1 LNHAEEFAPPGS
13 SPLPDPQLQNQLS
26 GEKKGRTMNPLIQ
39 LKQTTPVFLV
49 ALLLACLGLL
59 TRVQAVVPA
68 PDGGYPG
75 GNTAE
80 GQAALLSRTTGGF
93 NTAVGFVS
101 LRADTTG
108 SFNTAIGAGTLLANN
123 ADENTATGVGALL
136 STTTGSFNTA
146 TGAFALFHNT
156 EGTFNCAFGWQAML
170 SNINGGSNTAIG
182 NSTLQNNLTGFSNT
196 AIGGGALSG
205 NITGSSNTALGVLA
219 GASQTTG
226 SGNVYIGGSISGLA
240 GESNTTRIRN
250 IGSTPIVGG
259 IAVVV
264 ESTGGEGGQRLGF
277 LSSSRRYKED
287 IQPMDKTSETLLT
300 LKPVTF
306 QAKGDSTHLR
316 HYGLI
321 AEDVAKVDPHLVVY
335 NSEGRPETLRFDSI
349 NAMLLNEF
357 LKEHRT
363 VQEQGATIAELRNEI
378 ASLASTV
385 KQQAAQIQKVS
396 AQLEMSRIAP
406 EQLVLNK

>member
-1 LNHAEEFAPPGS
+1 
-13 SPLPDPQLQNQLS
+13 
-26 GEKKGRTMNPLIQ
+26 MNSWSQ
-39 LKQTTPVFLV
+39 LKWTTPVFV
-49 ALLLACLGLL
+49 IALLLACFRLL
-59 TRVQAVVPA
+59 PRAQAVVPA

-80 GQAALLSRTTGGF
+80 GQAALFSRTTGGF
-93 NTAVGFVS
+93 NAAVGFVS

-136 STTTGSFNTA
+136 STTTGGFNTA
-146 TGAFALFHNT
+146 TGAFALFDNT

-196 AIGGGALSG
+196 AIGGGALGG

-226 SGNVYIGGSISGLA
+226 SGNVYIGGAISGLA
-240 GESNTTRIRN
+240 GENNTTRIRN

-259 IAVVV
+259 ITVVV

-287 IQPMDKTSETLLT
+287 IQPMDKASETLLA

-321 AEDVAKVDPHLVVY
+321 AEDVANVDPHLVVY

-357 LKEHRT
+357 LKEHRE
-363 VQEQGATIAELRNEI
+363 VAQLKSIVAEQRTDMEAMAAQLKEQ
-378 ASLASTV
+378 S
-385 KQQAAQIQKVS
+385 AQIQKVNR
-396 AQLEMSRIAP
+396 QLELNKSGSK
-406 EQLVLNK
+406 QVVLNTP